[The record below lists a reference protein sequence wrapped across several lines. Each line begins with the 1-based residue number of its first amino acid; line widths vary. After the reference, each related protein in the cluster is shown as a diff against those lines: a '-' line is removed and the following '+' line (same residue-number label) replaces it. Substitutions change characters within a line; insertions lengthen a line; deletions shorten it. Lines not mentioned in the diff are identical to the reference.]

1 MSSTGNLSNIIYA
14 LTVYVLCDTMPPK
27 SVEPDFGYLFEQT
40 ISNQKSV
47 LNAGFLLWKAK
58 KIKIGVLKH
67 KEIPNFAGFETW
79 RRELCSRGVRKG
91 DIIAINSS
99 ENSINTLNEA
109 QALVRFAKDRRLGS
123 IYITA
128 VPFHQLRAFMTTIS
142 VAKKEF
148 PKLRVYNAVG
158 SRLNWS
164 KYGVHSGG
172 VLEGR
177 RYEFLESEWERI
189 GRYHKEGDLV
199 SLAEAVAYLK
209 KRDGN

>member
-1 MSSTGNLSNIIYA
+1 MPRIGNLPNIIYT
-14 LTVYVLCDTMPPK
+14 LTVYVLCDSMPPK

-47 LNAGFLLWKAK
+47 LDAGFLLWKAK

-67 KEIPNFAGFETW
+67 KKTPNFAGFETW
-79 RRELCSRGVRKG
+79 RRELCSRGVRKE
-91 DIIAINSS
+91 DVIAINSS

-128 VPFHQLRAFMTTIS
+128 APFHQLRAFMTTIS

-164 KYGVHSGG
+164 EYGVHSGG
-172 VLEGR
+172 VLKGR

-189 GRYHKEGDLV
+189 MRYHKKGDLI
-199 SLAEAVAYLK
+199 SLAEALAYLK